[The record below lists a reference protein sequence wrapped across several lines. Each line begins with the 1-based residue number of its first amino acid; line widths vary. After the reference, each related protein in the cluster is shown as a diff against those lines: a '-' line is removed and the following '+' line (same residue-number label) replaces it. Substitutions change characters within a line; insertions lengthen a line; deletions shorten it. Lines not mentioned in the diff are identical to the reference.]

1 MVTQR
6 EIAIYNK
13 EESNKMKK
21 EIENMRAKIELQ
33 NNEVIRKLEKAYYR
47 LAVER
52 EEKKQRRILEK

>member
-21 EIENMRAKIELQ
+21 EIENMRA
-33 NNEVIRKLEKAYYR
+33 
-47 LAVER
+47 
-52 EEKKQRRILEK
+52 